1 MLKTTSLFLVAL
13 SLSAVFAAADEQTV
27 ELKPGPGKEIV
38 ENSCNACHSL
48 DYIQINSPFLSDKQ
62 WEASVNKM
70 IKTFGAPIEE
80 GEAKQILGYLTKVYG
95 AP

>member
-1 MLKTTSLFLVAL
+1 MLKTTALFLAAL
-13 SLSAVFAAADEQTV
+13 SLGAVSAAADEQAV
-27 ELKPGPGKEIV
+27 ELKPGPGKEVV

-48 DYIQINSPFLSDKQ
+48 DYIVINSPFLSEKQ

-80 GEAKQILGYLTKVYG
+80 AEAKQIVSYLTKTYG